1 MHFVLGGT
9 TRLGPKGRAVSLTI
23 HTPDSTEQSGSR
35 YQVRAVHRTVELL
48 QAVAED
54 NGRGKTLSGLA
65 QRAGMP
71 EPSALRYLATLVQRG
86 LVEYEGSREQ
96 GRYRPG
102 LGLFALSEHA
112 IGHPDIRALS
122 LPYMQPLLERYQE
135 TVNLAVFRQRRLVIV
150 EVLQGTRSIRLGA
163 RVGEQDRLR
172 SSALGKA
179 ILATLPD
186 AEVLALLHEEPLG
199 RFTPR
204 TITTDCNMLKEIHT
218 IRARGYAIDEE
229 ESEVGLRCVGVAIP
243 GRFGQTFSLSISG
256 PSHLFSGDA
265 IGQAG
270 AVLCDVK
277 QKLAV
282 RLNNL

>member
-1 MHFVLGGT
+1 MST
-9 TRLGPKGRAVSLTI
+9 TISEPGDK
-23 HTPDSTEQSGSR
+23 EQAASR

-54 NGRGKTLSGLA
+54 SGRGKTLSALA
-65 QRAGMP
+65 RRARIP
-71 EPSALRYLATLVQRG
+71 EPSALRYLATLVERG

-102 LGLFALSEHA
+102 IGLFALSEHA
-112 IGHPDIRALS
+112 IGHPDIRAVA

-135 TVNLAVFRQRRLVIV
+135 TVNLAVLRQRRLVIV
-150 EVLQGTRSIRLGA
+150 EVLQGFRSIRQGA
-163 RVGEQDRLR
+163 SIGEQDRLR

-179 ILATLPD
+179 ILATLSD
-186 AEVLALLHEEPLG
+186 EEALALLHEEPFG
-199 RFTPR
+199 RVTSR
-204 TITTDCNMLKEIHT
+204 TITTDVQMLTEIHT

-229 ESEVGLRCVGVAIP
+229 ESEIGLWCVGVAIP
-243 GRFGQTFSLSISG
+243 GRLGQTLGLSISG
-256 PSHLFSGDA
+256 PSHLFSRDGTS
-265 IGQAG
+265 QAG

-282 RLNNL
+282 KAQQRAT